1 MAEDTSNIGVVVR
14 VRPLLARERSKYG
27 DKVQLLI
34 RMNDQFPGRVVL
46 KTRFNEPE
54 SPSYSKRQVPDKV
67 YTFDDSIWSF
77 DNESCHYVDNTE
89 FYQRTGADLLNH
101 YYKGFNVC
109 LLAYGQTGSG
119 KTFTMMGEEHDVG
132 FIPMLVNDILKHKVS
147 LVDKKVD
154 CELKVSYMEVYNE
167 SVRDL
172 LYEGD
177 EQVKWKVRE
186 HPVTGPYV
194 DNLKEYPIETY
205 DDFVKYLAL
214 GNKNRVTASTSMNT
228 RSSRSHA
235 ILNLYLKQTRF
246 TAADDKEL
254 IGMAESQ
261 VISNIKL
268 VDLAGSERLNK
279 TQVFGQ
285 QDRVK
290 EGSIINK
297 SLTVLGRCIN
307 ELSKNT
313 SSNGNNMI
321 PYRDSILTYILKENL
336 GGNSKTVMVFC
347 VSPLDYEE
355 TSQTLRYANRVKQI
369 KTKATVNETIFANKD
384 TDWESIHREDQTIV
398 DSLKQ
403 EIKELTE
410 KLTNHLISSQSD
422 TENLSKMVSY
432 LETEL
437 DQSKFQN
444 KYLKNKLKQSE
455 AETEEL
461 KYHNKYLNNL
471 LIETLRLEHKARI
484 EKNHIHISQSMNCIC
499 DQLHIHNNEI
509 LTFLEE
515 YNPSNVL
522 L

>member
-14 VRPLLARERSKYG
+14 VRPLLGRERDKYG
-27 DKVQLLI
+27 DKAQSLI
-34 RMNDQFPGRVVL
+34 VMNDEFPGRVVL
-46 KTRFNEPE
+46 KTKLNEPE
-54 SPSYSKRQVPDKV
+54 SPSYSKRHTPDKV
-67 YTFDDSIWSF
+67 YKFDDSIWSF
-77 DNESCHYVDNTE
+77 DGQRCNCINNNE
-89 FYQRTGADLLNH
+89 FYQRTGPDLLNH

-119 KTFTMMGEEHDVG
+119 KTFTMMGEQDELG
-132 FIPMLVNDILKHKVS
+132 FIPLLVHDILRHKNK
-147 LVDKKVD
+147 LLDDKVD
-154 CELKVSYMEVYNE
+154 CELRISYMEVYNE

-177 EQVKWKVRE
+177 EQVKWRVRE

-205 DDFVKYLAL
+205 EEFIKYLTL

-235 ILNLYLKQTRF
+235 ILNLFLKQTRF
-246 TAADDKEL
+246 TSTDDKEL

-261 VISNIKL
+261 IISNIKL

-290 EGSIINK
+290 EGSLINK

-307 ELSKNT
+307 ELSKNNP
-313 SSNGNNMI
+313 SNSNNLI

-336 GGNSKTVMVFC
+336 GGNSKTVMIFC

-355 TSQTLRYANRVKQI
+355 THQTLNYATRVKQI
-369 KTKATVNETIFANKD
+369 KTKATANETIFANQN
-384 TDWESIHREDQTIV
+384 TDWETIHREDQTIV

-403 EIKELTE
+403 EIKDLTE
-410 KLTNHLISSQSD
+410 RLNNHLVSSQSD

-455 AETEEL
+455 AEIQEL

-471 LIETLRLEHKARI
+471 LVETLRLEHKART
-484 EKNHIHISQSMNCIC
+484 EKSHIHVSQSMNHLC
-499 DQLHIHNNEI
+499 DQLYIHDNDI
-509 LTFLEE
+509 LTYLEE
-515 YNPSNVL
+515 YNPTNVL
-522 L
+522 